1 MNKFIFLLSVL
12 MVPLSGWGQKYL
24 TQTGNIRFFSEAPLE
39 NIESINNQVSSV
51 IDMETGAVA
60 FSLLMKAFN
69 FEKALMQEHFNEKYI
84 ESETYP
90 KSTFKGSIVNYADLE
105 IGTEATE
112 VMVDGSLTIHGV
124 TQEVSI
130 PATLQYAE
138 EGKLT
143 GSAVFQVEVADY
155 EIKIPAAVKDNIAKT
170 IEITVNAEYEK
181 MD

>member
-1 MNKFIFLLSVL
+1 MNKLIFFLSLLTI
-12 MVPLSGWGQKYL
+12 PLSGWGQKYL
-24 TQTGNIRFFSEAPLE
+24 TQTGSIRFFSEAPLE

-51 IDMETGAVA
+51 IDIETGAVA

-90 KSTFKGSIVNYADLE
+90 KSTFKGNIANFAEIE
-105 IGTEATE
+105 IGFEPTE
-112 VMVDGSLTIHGV
+112 VMVDGNLTIHGV

-138 EGKLT
+138 DGKLT

-155 EIKIPAAVKDNIAKT
+155 EIKIPATVADNIAKT